1 MDDGS
6 DEYLLGREEWES
18 IRKVE
23 PDLMTKNRPS
33 PHTRTIHTVD
43 SSIHDLLE
51 EVEILLFCVHS

>member
-1 MDDGS
+1 MDDSS
-6 DEYLLGREEWES
+6 DENLFGREEWES

-33 PHTRTIHTVD
+33 PNSRTIHTIYTG
-43 SSIHDLLE
+43 IHDLLE